1 MEIMVITN
9 TGYQLSQ
16 DKPYDPY
23 SLLQSELSTVLT
35 RNKTLGQSEL
45 STVLTRNKTLGQQIS
60 INVGINT
67 LATTNPDDYG
77 WNALGAVT
85 GTVGANYVSKFNF
98 GNKYGNQIFRP
109 ILSGITSE
117 ALGSP
122 SNLLNNK
129 PEVKYENK

>member
-1 MEIMVITN
+1 MVITN

-35 RNKTLGQSEL
+35 RNKTLGQ
-45 STVLTRNKTLGQQIS
+45 QIG
-60 INVGINT
+60 INIGINT

-85 GTVGANYVSKFNF
+85 GTLAGKVGSYTKGIPIIQNLNPIISGGVSEYYGDSTKLKEWHKQAEE
-98 GNKYGNQIFRP
+98 KY
-109 ILSGITSE
+109 
-117 ALGSP
+117 A
-122 SNLLNNK
+122 K
-129 PEVKYENK
+129 

>member
-23 SLLQSELSTVLT
+23 SLL
-35 RNKTLGQSEL
+35 QSEL

-98 GNKYGNQIFRP
+98 GNKYVNQIFRP